1 MEEIFNSPLI
11 EELYEARSEEF
22 ENRVVKILAEEERE
36 IIDKKDR
43 LESKLEI
50 KMMEILKIVPD
61 ESKEKME
68 KLFEDFEAIHHKDS
82 EVWRKTYYKF
92 GVLDG
97 YKLKNELKEEN

>member
-22 ENRVVKILAEEERE
+22 EDRVVKILAEEERE
-36 IIDKKDR
+36 IIDKKGR
-43 LESKLEI
+43 IESKLEI
-50 KMMEILKIVPD
+50 KMMEILKLIP
-61 ESKEKME
+61 EENKEKMRN
-68 KLFEDFEAIHHKDS
+68 LFDSFERIYHRES

-97 YKLKNELKEEN
+97 YKLKNELKEKN

>member
-22 ENRVVKILAEEERE
+22 EDRVIKILAEEERE
-36 IIDKKDR
+36 IIDKKGR
-43 LESKLEI
+43 IESKLEI
-50 KMMEILKIVPD
+50 KMMEILKLIP
-61 ESKEKME
+61 EENKEKMR
-68 KLFEDFEAIHHKDS
+68 KLFDSFERIHHRES

-97 YKLKNELKEEN
+97 YKLKNELKEKN

>member
-22 ENRVVKILAEEERE
+22 EDRVVKILAEEERE

-43 LESKLEI
+43 LESELEI
-50 KMMEILKIVPD
+50 MAMKIVEIIP
-61 ESKEKME
+61 EENKEKFE

-97 YKLKNELKEEN
+97 YKLKNELKEKN

>member
-22 ENRVVKILAEEERE
+22 EDRVVKILAEEERE
-36 IIDKKDR
+36 IIDKKGR
-43 LESKLEI
+43 IESKLEI
-50 KMMEILKIVPD
+50 RMMEILKLIP
-61 ESKEKME
+61 EENKEKMR
-68 KLFEDFEAIHHKDS
+68 KLFDSFERIHHRES

-97 YKLKNELKEEN
+97 YKLKNELKEKN

>member
-22 ENRVVKILAEEERE
+22 EDRVIKILAEEERE
-36 IIDKKDR
+36 IIDKKGR
-43 LESKLEI
+43 IESKLEI
-50 KMMEILKIVPD
+50 KMMEILKLIP
-61 ESKEKME
+61 EKKKEKMR
-68 KLFEDFEAIHHKDS
+68 KLFDSFERIHHRES

-97 YKLKNELKEEN
+97 YKLKNELKEKN

>member
-22 ENRVVKILAEEERE
+22 EDRVVKILAEEERE
-36 IIDKKDR
+36 IIDKKGR
-43 LESKLEI
+43 IESKLEI
-50 KMMEILKIVPD
+50 KMMEILKLIP
-61 ESKEKME
+61 EENKEKMR
-68 KLFEDFEAIHHKDS
+68 KLFDSFERIHHRES

-97 YKLKNELKEEN
+97 YKLKNELKEKN

>member
-22 ENRVVKILAEEERE
+22 EDRVVKILAEEERE
-36 IIDKKDR
+36 IIDKKGR
-43 LESKLEI
+43 IESKLEI
-50 KMMEILKIVPD
+50 KMMGILKLIP
-61 ESKEKME
+61 EENKEKMR
-68 KLFEDFEAIHHKDS
+68 KLFDSFERIHHRES

-97 YKLKNELKEEN
+97 YKLKNELKEKN